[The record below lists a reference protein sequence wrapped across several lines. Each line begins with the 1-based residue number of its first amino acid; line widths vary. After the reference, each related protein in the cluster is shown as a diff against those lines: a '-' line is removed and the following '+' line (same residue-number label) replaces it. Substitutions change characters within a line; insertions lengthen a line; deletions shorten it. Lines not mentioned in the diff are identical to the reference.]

1 MLAPS
6 LLAVLVAAAPS
17 PVSTTERVAE
27 AMPAPKAQLEIAA
40 MWLPA
45 GKIMSGASG
54 EISSSDAATAM
65 GIAPAFDRRISRR
78 LTLGIALPVLFNVRS
93 GSLIGDAPSTEIE
106 AVVRLTGWFPLARD
120 LDLYVRG
127 GAGYYVILVPA
138 RIAGGGNDSP
148 GGIVGVT
155 AAGVAWRFSERLFAF
170 GDLGAHFGYR
180 PDGVSANGYPYPQAS
195 AYVHAGAGVGTRF

>member
-1 MLAPS
+1 MLAAPLIAV
-6 LLAVLVAAAPS
+6 LLAAAAAPV
-17 PVSTTERVAE
+17 PAAERVADSL
-27 AMPAPKAQLEIAA
+27 PAPKAQLEIAA

-45 GKIMSGASG
+45 GKVMSGASG

-65 GIAPAFDRRISRR
+65 GVVPAFDARISRR

-106 AVVRLTGWFPLARD
+106 AVVRLTGWFPIARD
-120 LDLYVRG
+120 LDLFLRG
-127 GAGYYVILVPA
+127 GAGYYVIVVPDRISGGHRDPQGLVA
-138 RIAGGGNDSP
+138 L
-148 GGIVGVT
+148 T

-170 GDLGAHFGYR
+170 GDVGVHFGYR
-180 PDGVSANGYPYPQAS
+180 PDGISGNGYPYPQAS